1 MLEDDEDLGWYGGGS
16 KARDTRQGRLATAS
30 VAFSVGQE
38 TDATTSELFAKGS
51 GSVVWEAADAL
62 LRWLDESYAPSG
74 GLAGRTIVE
83 LGAGTGVCGLACALL
98 GSSPV
103 ALQVIASLRP
113 RLGSRLQAHVAPRSI
128 RRLGRG
134 DRPVRLARRRG
145 VLDGNRDDL
154 SSEWGGAHVSM
165 ETQVTFTLYVTHS
178 TLHSSVTRYKLH

>member
-16 KARDTRQGRLATAS
+16 KARDTRQVRLATAS

-98 GSSPV
+98 G
-103 ALQVIASLRP
+103 
-113 RLGSRLQAHVAPRSI
+113 
-128 RRLGRG
+128 
-134 DRPVRLARRRG
+134 ARR
-145 VLDGNRDDL
+145 VILTDL
-154 SSEWGGAHVSM
+154 AEAVPLLRKNASECAHLLGPDTSIEVA
-165 ETQVTFTLYVTHS
+165 ELTW
-178 TLHSSVTRYKLH
+178 